1 MLDKLVYDKGY
12 AERLATR
19 KKENEVL
26 HKNTLEYKTDM
37 HEKQAEF
44 ERDLAANT
52 RKRNPFIAKVNE
64 KSLAK
69 AHAYKQKREM
79 QLAMYDEEYGE
90 EVHGGGLMDDAGVDD
105 LQAKLD
111 MEV

>member
-1 MLDKLVYDKGY
+1 
-12 AERLATR
+12 
-19 KKENEVL
+19 
-26 HKNTLEYKTDM
+26 M

-44 ERDLAANT
+44 ERELAANT

-69 AHAYKQKREM
+69 AHAYKQKKEM
-79 QLAMYDEEYGE
+79 QLAMYDEEYGD
-90 EVHGGGLMDDAGVDD
+90 EVHAGGLMDDAGIDD
-105 LQAKLD
+105 IQAKLD